1 MRTST
6 SGFETQ
12 SGNKPEEG
20 KVAKAI
26 EHKTQLI
33 PSDVFLWTALGCLG
47 VAAMMQA
54 ANKKHSSILLSQLAP
69 TFLLLGIYNKLVK
82 VVGSDAYDQKA
93 PAFNH

>member
-1 MRTST
+1 MRTA
-6 SGFETQ
+6 FDTQ

-33 PSDVFLWTALGCLG
+33 PSDVFLWSALGFFGLS
-47 VAAMMQA
+47 VAMQA
-54 ANKKHSSILLSQLAP
+54 ANKKHSSILLSQLGP
-69 TFLLLGIYNKLVK
+69 MFLLLGIYNKLVK
-82 VVGSDAYDQKA
+82 VVGSDAYDQKS